1 MTESLTPEL
10 ERQAQELATRIHSRT
25 ADSILAM
32 ARRLVSCSEETLFG
46 QTEFALRDHSHRIVA
61 DAYTEHLEKKAAT
74 SVPVLTVPS
83 AAPAPGSIATAKK
96 PSPRSAGRSRVVA
109 PTTGVDP
116 AVTANAPGI
125 VASD

>member
-10 ERQAQELATRIHSRT
+10 ERQAQELATRIPSRA
-25 ADSILAM
+25 ADSILEM

-61 DAYTEHLEKKAAT
+61 EADTEHLEKKVAT
-74 SVPVLTVPS
+74 SAPTSTAPS
-83 AAPAPGSIATAKK
+83 AAPALASTATAKK
-96 PSPRSAGRSRVVA
+96 PSPRSAGRSGVVA